1 MNVMNQRRARARPSA
16 PRQTHL
22 RTVKLGEGIPNLTTV
37 AAELQDMVDVL
48 LGREDPPIP
57 ASRVES
63 LAEVASAYYARGQ
76 ELNMMILEGERT
88 GAVPRGTAA
97 YKFRTGELR
106 SFIELARNA
115 FEMGS
120 RRITVAKLEYDDY
133 A

>member
-1 MNVMNQRRARARPSA
+1 MSTANHRPHPRARPV
-16 PRQTHL
+16 PKPPHL
-22 RTVKLGEGIPNLTTV
+22 RTIKLGEGIPNLTTV

-57 ASRVES
+57 AARVES

-76 ELNMMILEGERT
+76 EINMMILEGERL
-88 GAVPRGTAA
+88 GSVPRGSGA

-120 RRITVAKLEYDDY
+120 RRITVAKMEFDDY